1 MLVFDNATGVGHR
14 VHDKVSET
22 DLFMRFRAHYRFQ
35 VRFCNPESGWEKGNV
50 ENKVG
55 TVRRNLFVP
64 VPHYHDLLAYNKEL
78 LQMHAKKAAE
88 LHYKKG
94 RPIQELFLEDQKCFV
109 ELPSKPFNVC
119 RYDYFKADG
128 YGKVCIDGKHY
139 YSTRPEYHGQKVL
152 IGVRAHFIEV
162 LDEGGQLI
170 VRHKRQYGNERTD
183 VSDYSTTLEVLSR
196 NAGSWSNSGVR
207 KDMPDPLVK
216 YLDGLDRQELK
227 DKLRLLN
234 DLNGEYG
241 YQASIEAMGRAL
253 KNGNVNKS
261 DATII
266 AQRIIGY
273 GIDTPPESGPS
284 LSVYDKA
291 FLPDWKGGEAS

>member
-1 MLVFDNATGVGHR
+1 M
-14 VHDKVSET
+14 
-22 DLFMRFRAHYRFQ
+22 
-35 VRFCNPESGWEKGNV
+35 
-50 ENKVG
+50 
-55 TVRRNLFVP
+55 
-64 VPHYHDLLAYNKEL
+64 
-78 LQMHAKKAAE
+78 
-88 LHYKKG
+88 
-94 RPIQELFLEDQKCFV
+94 
-109 ELPSKPFNVC
+109 
-119 RYDYFKADG
+119 
-128 YGKVCIDGKHY
+128 
-139 YSTRPEYHGQKVL
+139 
-152 IGVRAHFIEV
+152 
-162 LDEGGQLI
+162 
-170 VRHKRQYGNERTD
+170 RHKRQYGNERTD

-196 NAGSWSNSGVR
+196 NAESWSNSGVR
-207 KDMPDPLVK
+207 KDMPDPLVE

-291 FLPDWKGGEAS
+291 FLPDRKGGEAS